1 MDSRTNP
8 YSPGAGRIPV
18 SLVGRDEQIDEWMT
32 SLQRV
37 EDGLDSRP
45 MALYGLRG
53 AGKTVL
59 LMKLNEL
66 ALDKDWITAFVEAT
80 RDKSL
85 REQLSNAFES
95 RLYDIAK
102 PSAGQKVLNALKT
115 ALSFSTTISET
126 PTFTFG
132 IDLSKASGTNVST
145 GSFSSDL
152 ERFIRD
158 LSDASSELDVGV
170 AILIDE
176 AQELSNDDMMAL
188 AGLAQAV
195 AVRRM
200 RVVIAL
206 TGLPTLPRLLAEAK
220 SYAERLFSYQEIGN
234 LNTSEALEALL
245 KPAQSRSAE
254 WTTAAAIRAVQ
265 VADGYP
271 YFLQEY
277 GSACWLQADESPID
291 VSDLRKAEGL
301 ASQKLDAGFFRSR
314 WERATEAEKRYL
326 QAMAEDEEGPSRTA
340 ELAIRLKTSQ
350 SSLSSLRSRLIQ
362 KGMIYAP
369 ETGMV
374 AFTVP
379 LFARFIKRQIVQ

>member
-18 SLVGRDEQIDEWMT
+18 SLVGRDEQIDEWVA
-32 SLQRV
+32 SLQRI

-59 LMKLNEL
+59 LMKLNDL
-66 ALDKDWITAFVEAT
+66 ALHNDWITAFVEAT
-80 RDKSL
+80 SGKSL
-85 REQLSNAFES
+85 REQLSSAFES

-115 ALSFSTTISET
+115 ALSFSATVSEA
-126 PTFTFG
+126 PALTFG
-132 IDLSKASGTNVST
+132 IDLSKVSGSNAST
-145 GSFSSDL
+145 GSFSGDL
-152 ERFIRD
+152 ERYVRD
-158 LSDASSELDVGV
+158 LSDASGELGAGV

-176 AQELSNDDMMAL
+176 AQDLSGGDMAAL
-188 AGLAQAV
+188 VGLAQAV

-200 RVVIAL
+200 RVAIAL

-220 SYAERLFSYQEIGN
+220 NYAERLFAYQEIGN
-234 LNTSEALEALL
+234 LGAPEALEALL
-245 KPAQSRSAE
+245 GPAQSRGVS
-254 WTTAAAIRAVQ
+254 WTDAAAARVVRA
-265 VADGYP
+265 ADGYP

-277 GSACWLQADESPID
+277 GSACWLQADDTPIG
-291 VSDLRKAEGL
+291 VSDVHKAEGL
-301 ASQKLDAGFFRSR
+301 AGQRLDAGFFRSR

-326 QAMAEDEEGPSRTA
+326 QAMAEDEDGPSRTA
-340 ELAIRLKTSQ
+340 ELAARLGSSQ

-369 ETGMV
+369 EAGAVT
-374 AFTVP
+374 FTVP
-379 LFARFIKRQIVQ
+379 LFARFIKRQVVQ